1 MATLLEQYKPRLVIA
16 EQVYAREHNG
26 EKMSENRKLVV
37 AQCLKNIDA
46 FLNEAFSS
54 SQGTQR
60 ADMGLN

>member
-46 FLNEAFSS
+46 
-54 SQGTQR
+54 
-60 ADMGLN
+60 